1 MLAGWDTAGFS
12 ADPKAFEKFRASEV
26 FHGRWAMLGAA
37 GCVAP
42 EVDSGLGNSHAPW
55 FKAGALIFEEGGI
68 NYLDQ
73 PGLIHAQSIIA
84 ILVTEIILMGLIEG
98 YRSKG
103 ELPDGTKFD
112 DKLYP
117 GGGSFDPLG
126 LADDPDTFAELKV
139 KELKNG
145 RLAMFAML
153 GFFIQAIVTGKGPV
167 QNLTD
172 HLADLWNVNGLSELA
187 ATHFTPGGPTLASL
201 PAVVPE
207 VLP

>member
-1 MLAGWDTAGFS
+1 MKGWDTVGLS
-12 ADPKAFEKFRASEV
+12 ADPQMFKRYRASEV